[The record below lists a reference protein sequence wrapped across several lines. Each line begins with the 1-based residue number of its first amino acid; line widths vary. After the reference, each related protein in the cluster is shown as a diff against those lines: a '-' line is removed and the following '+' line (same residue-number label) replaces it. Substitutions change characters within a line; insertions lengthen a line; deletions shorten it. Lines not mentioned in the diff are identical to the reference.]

1 MKYFRWIILFFMLQL
16 SAAFAAEP
24 SKVPGK
30 TVKDEPVVLTPEVNT
45 ILQQKM
51 AKYLENQEERAKRV
65 LGQQLSEGRFILY
78 IKASVSPGKISELL
92 STKSQDTKLTSL
104 PMSMSA
110 KERLKVMA
118 ERLTVDQV
126 PLFIGPL
133 TVSLTFGSD
142 VSNGQIASLKEA
154 TANGLGLDLKAG
166 DSVEVKKA
174 DLLPQSASK
183 DVEKLRHDTVIA
195 QQKITQSESENFKL
209 QNSFQQLRNDLAAA
223 QEKIAIGDRE
233 KAEFETKI
241 RTLEEDLSI
250 YKTPMGDIKKIVKG
264 LELPLTVLPIA
275 LVFFIFASFLFF
287 LYLRLQGTK
296 ATKFLEAA
304 DLLAQGM
311 ARAGK
316 GNANAGRSQKS
327 EAEKTLQASESAA
340 QVNGSNG
347 PILLGDEIVTLK
359 NEALEAWKDLSQY
372 SYLSTSELREWL
384 VAGGA
389 QTQKLVSVMGA
400 LGPVESVKLLQKF
413 SPNDLAQLRKMET
426 SQDSGSKLPGY
437 SAILQL
443 HRLISTQILNRPEAI
458 IRLDFPELVKASDEA
473 LAEALLS
480 VEPKSLA
487 LCLYILPENRRF
499 KIIEAGSA
507 KMQRDA
513 VEGFAALEGITAER
527 IDLELSSLRTQ
538 LVPSLLKHAVIKFAV
553 ADEISQLMDEVS
565 PKTRA
570 SLQEALSQHKRLD
583 DLINARMVTMDDV
596 LALDDE
602 TLGELLDEFS
612 PEQMATLLSGLRRE
626 GVGRITKILPR
637 KMALA
642 VESELSRLSSRQGSL
657 KRAQNQSLEYQT
669 LLRDRLKDLVEEGV
683 VEINKG
689 EFSKSKQTDAVNSD
703 EIDQESPSDSR
714 ESA

>member
-1 MKYFRWIILFFMLQL
+1 MKYFRWIYLFLLLQVGVV
-16 SAAFAAEP
+16 SAAEP
-24 SKVPGK
+24 KNPPAK
-30 TVKDEPVVLTPEVNT
+30 NAKNEPVVLTPEVNT

-78 IKASVSPGKISELL
+78 IKASISPEKISELL
-92 STKSQDTKLTSL
+92 SSKSQDTKLTSL

-110 KERLKVMA
+110 KERLKLMA

-133 TVSLTFGSD
+133 TVSLTFGND
-142 VSNGQIASLKEA
+142 VSNGQINSLKEA
-154 TANGLGLDLKAG
+154 TANGLGLDLNAG
-166 DSVEVKKA
+166 DSVQVKKA
-174 DLLPQSASK
+174 DLLPQSGTK

-195 QQKITQSESENFKL
+195 QQKITQSESEN
-209 QNSFQQLRNDLAAA
+209 SQLKNDLVAA
-223 QEKIAIGDRE
+223 QEKIAKGERIIT
-233 KAEFETKI
+233 EFEAKI
-241 RTLEEDLSI
+241 RVLEEDLSI
-250 YKTPMGDIKKIVKG
+250 YKTPMGDIKKIIKG

-287 LYLRLQGTK
+287 LYLRLQGNK

-316 GNANAGRSQKS
+316 NNAIAGRSQKN
-327 EAEKTLQASESAA
+327 EIEKVIQASENAGLGS
-340 QVNGSNG
+340 GSNS

-359 NEALEAWKDLSQY
+359 NEALEAWKNLSQY
-372 SYLSTSELREWL
+372 PYLVTSELREWL

-400 LGPVESVKLLQKF
+400 LGPVESVNLLQKF
-413 SPNDLAQLRKMET
+413 SPNDLAQLRKLENG
-426 SQDSGSKLPGY
+426 QDSASKLPGY

-458 IRLDFPELVKASDEA
+458 IRLDFPELVKASDDA
-473 LAEALLS
+473 LADALIA

-499 KIIEAGSA
+499 KIIESGSA

-513 VEGFAALEGITAER
+513 VEGFAALEGITPEK
-527 IDLELSSLRTQ
+527 IDIELSSLRTQ

-583 DLINARMVTMDDV
+583 DLINARMITMDDV
-596 LALDDE
+596 LTVDDE

-612 PEQMATLLSGLRRE
+612 PEQMATLLSGLRQE
-626 GVGRITKILPR
+626 GVGRISKILPR
-637 KMALA
+637 KMA
-642 VESELSRLSSRQGSL
+642 VSVQSELSRLSSRQGSL

-669 LLRDRLKDLVEEGV
+669 LLRDRLKELVIEGV
-683 VEINKG
+683 VELNKG
-689 EFSKSKQTDAVNSD
+689 ETSKSKETDSVNSV
-703 EIDQESPSDSR
+703 ENEQESPSDSR